1 MKNRARKWVIIVV
14 AILAALVLLAYFLKR
29 ESIEAKLNAKP
40 PQSAIQVEFAPIK
53 SQEWGTQINQVGTI
67 QSFSGI
73 TLRAQIAGR
82 ITAVHAQSGSNVKKG
97 DKLFEIN
104 PKVIQ
109 AQLEEAQAALEN
121 SKFTFER
128 MKELYAE
135 RTVSEQAFNQAQSAF
150 NVDQARVRTS
160 QQQLALATTYA
171 TFDGVMG
178 VTEVQVGDEVGVN
191 QELATLQ
198 SSERLRVEFPVPQKY
213 AQLVS
218 AQDSVTIT
226 SETNADDLIDATIF
240 AVNPLVD
247 SDTRSVE
254 VRAEVPPHSFLPGS
268 YVNVTLTLNDVE
280 PVLTVPQ
287 TAVMHSLYGDT
298 IYKVVNGKAVKT
310 NVVPGTR
317 RGGDIEV
324 SGDLKAG
331 DQVVSAGLRKVMDG
345 AEVSD
350 SVAQKAAAAA
360 QTTATESGAV
370 SSTGSTSDA
379 NGTTATGTAT
389 AADASS
395 PSAEGSSQ
403 SADSSKQTGNSTPE
417 TADSDATTKTDT
429 SDAN

>member
-1 MKNRARKWVIIVV
+1 MKNQARKWVIIAV

-29 ESIEAKLNAKP
+29 ESIEAKLDAKP
-40 PQSAIQVEFAPIK
+40 PQVATQVVFAPVR
-53 SQEWGTQINQVGTI
+53 SQQWGTQINQVGTI

-82 ITAVHAQSGSNVKKG
+82 ITAVHAQSGSTVKKG

-104 PKVIQ
+104 PKVIE
-109 AQLEEAQAALEN
+109 AQLAEAQASLQN

-135 RTVSEQAFNQAQSAF
+135 RTVSEQAFTQAQSAF

-213 AQLVS
+213 ALLVS
-218 AQDSVTIT
+218 SQDAVTVA
-226 SETNADDLIDATIF
+226 SDRNADDGIAATIF
-240 AVNPLVD
+240 AVNPLID

-298 IYKVVNGKAVKT
+298 VYKVVNGKAVKT
-310 NVVPGTR
+310 NLVVGTR
-317 RGGDIEV
+317 RGGDIAV
-324 SGDLKAG
+324 SGDIKAG

-345 AEVSD
+345 AEVSN
-350 SVAQKAAAAA
+350 SVAEKAAAAA
-360 QTTATESGAV
+360 QATAASASTTDSTSTAAGTTADATSEQSSGAAQT
-370 SSTGSTSDA
+370 TGGVVQPAQSASQTAEGAEQTSDA
-379 NGTTATGTAT
+379 
-389 AADASS
+389 
-395 PSAEGSSQ
+395 E
-403 SADSSKQTGNSTPE
+403 
-417 TADSDATTKTDT
+417 ATTKTDT

>member
-1 MKNRARKWVIIVV
+1 MKNQARKWVIIVV

-29 ESIEAKLNAKP
+29 ESIEAKLDAKP
-40 PQSAIQVEFAPIK
+40 PQVATQVVFAPVR
-53 SQEWGTQINQVGTI
+53 SQQWGTQINQVGTI

-82 ITAVHAQSGSNVKKG
+82 ITAVHAQSGSTVKKG

-104 PKVIQ
+104 PKVIE
-109 AQLEEAQAALEN
+109 AQLAEAQASLQN

-135 RTVSEQAFNQAQSAF
+135 RTVSEQAFTQAQSAF

-213 AQLVS
+213 ALLVS
-218 AQDSVTIT
+218 SQDAVTVA
-226 SETNADDLIDATIF
+226 SDRNADDGIAATIF
-240 AVNPLVD
+240 AVNPLID
-247 SDTRSVE
+247 SNTRSVE

-280 PVLTVPQ
+280 PVLTIPQ

-298 IYKVVNGKAVKT
+298 VYKVVKGKAVKT
-310 NVVPGTR
+310 NVVVGTR
-317 RGGDIEV
+317 RGGDIAV
-324 SGDLKAG
+324 SGDIKAG

-345 AEVSD
+345 AEVSN
-350 SVAQKAAAAA
+350 SVAEKAAAAA
-360 QTTATESGAV
+360 Q
-370 SSTGSTSDA
+370 
-379 NGTTATGTAT
+379 AT
-389 AADASS
+389 AASMNPTGDKTSTTDTAATPQSVTS
-395 PSAEGSSQ
+395 GQPSAAPQG
-403 SADSSKQTGNSTPE
+403 AGNST
-417 TADSDATTKTDT
+417 TANSASQTSDSAAHADDATTKTDT

>member
-14 AILAALVLLAYFLKR
+14 AVLAALVLLAYFLKR

-40 PQSAIQVEFAPIK
+40 PQTAIQVEFAPIQ

-82 ITAVHAQSGSNVKKG
+82 ITAVHAQSGSTVKKG

-109 AQLEEAQAALEN
+109 AQLEEAQASLQN

-218 AQDSVTIT
+218 PQDSVTIT
-226 SETNADDLIDATIF
+226 SSTGADDEIDATIF
-240 AVNPLVD
+240 AVNPLID

-254 VRAEVPPHSFLPGS
+254 VRDEVPPHSFLPGS
-268 YVNVTLTLNDVE
+268 YVNVTLTLND
-280 PVLTVPQ
+280 
-287 TAVMHSLYGDT
+287 
-298 IYKVVNGKAVKT
+298 
-310 NVVPGTR
+310 
-317 RGGDIEV
+317 
-324 SGDLKAG
+324 
-331 DQVVSAGLRKVMDG
+331 
-345 AEVSD
+345 
-350 SVAQKAAAAA
+350 
-360 QTTATESGAV
+360 
-370 SSTGSTSDA
+370 
-379 NGTTATGTAT
+379 
-389 AADASS
+389 
-395 PSAEGSSQ
+395 
-403 SADSSKQTGNSTPE
+403 
-417 TADSDATTKTDT
+417 
-429 SDAN
+429 